1 MPHAAAEL
9 AAELVA
15 LAEASRA
22 ALTRLRAGDESELVS
37 LLDARER
44 LVQALEAATVA
55 YADPALV
62 EAARQAIA
70 MDAEIMAA
78 LEEQR
83 NTVAR
88 QLERLVS
95 QRHSLASYGGRRD
108 GGGMY
113 VERLG

>member
-1 MPHAAAEL
+1 MPHDAPEL
-9 AAELVA
+9 ARQLVA
-15 LAEASRA
+15 LADVSRA
-22 ALTRLRAGDESELVS
+22 ALTRLRAGDERELVS
-37 LLDARER
+37 LLDGRER

-55 YADPALV
+55 HADPALV

-70 MDAEIMAA
+70 LDAEIMAV

-88 QLERLVS
+88 QLQRLVS

-108 GGGMY
+108 DGGMY